1 MKKEKLYDPEKTGTF
16 QMMFGMKNTN
26 KSGKKIYEKKKKY
39 YYKDKRTKKFGNQRV
54 ELLKE
59 NKNEDKR

>member
-1 MKKEKLYDPEKTGTF
+1 MKKEKLYNPEETGTF

-26 KSGKKIYEKKKKY
+26 TSGKKIYEKKKKY
-39 YYKDKRTKKFGNQRV
+39 YYKDKRTKKYGNQRI